1 MVQRVSAAK
10 KPREDDDSKP
20 VLQPD
25 KHSHD
30 SGNTVTIACK
40 LPNGLRLQLWKMVKV
55 FEPGLGGGRT
65 VDKAEKEG
73 ESIVVHGPVHPFGI
87 FPEYQVLCG
96 FALTP
101 GIDKRFWEKWVEQNS
116 DSQALQSG
124 LITAWPSVSDAQSY
138 AREHEKMKS
147 GFEPIDPEN
156 PPKGLINNPN
166 IKIGR
171 YNPKDG
177 NG

>member
-1 MVQRVSAAK
+1 MVQRVSTAK
-10 KPREDDDSKP
+10 KTREESEP
-20 VLQPD
+20 TTSVPQI

-40 LPNGLRLQLWKMVKV
+40 IPNGLRLQLWKMVEV
-55 FEPGLGGGRT
+55 FDPGLGGGRT
-65 VDKAEKEG
+65 IKKAEKEG
-73 ESIVVHGPVHPFGI
+73 EAIVVHGPVHPFGI
-87 FPEYQVLCG
+87 FPEYQILCG

-101 GIDKRFWEKWVEQNS
+101 GVDKVFWEKWKEQNS
-116 DSQALQSG
+116 DSQSLQSG
-124 LITAWPSVSDAQSY
+124 LITAWPSVSDAQGY
-138 AREHEKMKS
+138 AREHEKLKS
-147 GFEPIDPEN
+147 GFAPIDPDN

-166 IKIGR
+166 IKIGK